1 MKERV
6 LTGRK
11 FLLSLSALLALVF
24 LVAFFSPAAAASR
37 QIALIP
43 AGGKGSSSGGM
54 GRRLPVRLLRRLHR
68 RRGCGC
74 PGQSHR
80 RTQGAL

>member
-43 AGGKGSSSGGM
+43 AGGK
-54 GRRLPVRLLRRLHR
+54 VLLLEE
-68 RRGCGC
+68 
-74 PGQSHR
+74 
-80 RTQGAL
+80 